1 MQESLSFTRTDEP
14 NFKEFQGE
22 AKLVLKKLDSI
33 EGLINQ
39 DQPTQVLLEIDCLMA
54 YLKEQCSP
62 GSEDYVSSEEDD
74 DKEPGD
80 SDQDIFSYRDDEDNC

>member
-39 DQPTQVLLEIDCLMA
+39 DQPTEVLLEIDCLMV

-74 DKEPGD
+74 DKEDKTHSNNGD
-80 SDQDIFSYRDDEDNC
+80 AGEEDDD